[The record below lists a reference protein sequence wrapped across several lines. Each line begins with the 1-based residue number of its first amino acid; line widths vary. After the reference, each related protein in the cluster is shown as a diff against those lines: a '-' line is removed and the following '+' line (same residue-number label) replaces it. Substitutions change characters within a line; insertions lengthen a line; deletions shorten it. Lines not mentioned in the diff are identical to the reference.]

1 MKIAIFVLFILLCIV
16 GYFLFM
22 NVMAYIQKKNGKEED
37 NMDFYYSYQPKYET
51 RKIES
56 REQSYQTHQNDK
68 NVPGLPSFFTVLGFT
83 EIPTEEEL
91 KKRYR
96 QLVKKEH
103 PDRGGDVEKYEEITK
118 AYKEATIFLKS

>member
-22 NVMAYIQKKNGKEED
+22 NIMAYIQKKNGQIPD
-37 NMDFYYSYQPKYET
+37 DRDFYNSYQPKYNTAEDT
-51 RKIES
+51 RQ
-56 REQSYQTHQNDK
+56 EQPYQTHQNDT
-68 NVPGLPSFFTVLGFT
+68 NVPGLPSFFSVLGFDK
-83 EIPTEEEL
+83 IPTEEEL

-96 QLVKKEH
+96 QLVKQEH